1 MKDLKKE
8 SERIKANMDEYW
20 FRYTPVQEMDIS
32 KMSGRQMAE
41 EIRMWRRA
49 NLFDDGKEIG
59 AILYLLNNFHKRS
72 ER

>member
-1 MKDLKKE
+1 
-8 SERIKANMDEYW
+8 
-20 FRYTPVQEMDIS
+20 MDIS
-32 KMSGRQMAE
+32 KMSGKQMAE